1 MSMPVLTLQELNS
14 YPSARKRAQNLNSYP
29 SKYGPL
35 PAGAAFSVG
44 SPIYDVSRDRST
56 TGPRMGSN
64 RGPGNFLND
73 YADALRNKHI
83 RPNDKKLNDFISD
96 IRRAEE
102 QIFGGGGQSNVS
114 PGFSQS
120 VGQGIGSV
128 FGSLFSGG
136 GQSNISPFGSNMPLP
151 TVAQQGIGQGIG
163 SVFGNLFS
171 GDGQSNMSP
180 FGSPLQSFAE
190 GGRVPELSELEVPVT
205 SVSDG
210 DPSLTFEEE
219 VLSDYARLEELRN
232 NINDES
238 SAVEM
243 RELENFHNILLSKYG
258 SFSEFER
265 LLSEALPE
273 YKAVFDASRNF
284 YSNSLEDA
292 GAVNTLNREAPAENV
307 GPLDFEDPLDFGD
320 PSKDDVA
327 RATAYGSS
335 GGIGAYA
342 AEPKEGSVSPV
353 TMQIRPE
360 SRAQVRSP
368 RPIRAPGGALLNN
381 TEYLAVPEYMQR
393 PDYFDFNPS
402 AGADFTQQLLAR
414 AAEEKAGGFSNL
426 V

>member
-1 MSMPVLTLQELNS
+1 MSMPDRTLGNPVSRDFIE
-14 YPSARKRAQNLNSYP
+14 K
-29 SKYGPL
+29 KYGPL
-35 PAGAAFSVG
+35 PEGVAYTSL
-44 SPIYDVSRDRST
+44 SPIYDVSVARDRST

-64 RGPGNFLND
+64 RGSNRGPGSFLND
-73 YADALRNKHI
+73 YADALRNKHV

-120 VGQGIGSV
+120 VGQGIGSA

-136 GQSNISPFGSNMPLP
+136 GQSNMSPVGSNMPLP
-151 TVAQQGIGQGIG
+151 SVAQQGIG
-163 SVFGNLFS
+163 SVFGSLFS
-171 GDGQSNMSP
+171 GGGQSNMSP

-243 RELENFHNILLSKYG
+243 RELENFQNILLSKYG
-258 SFSEFER
+258 SFGEFER

-273 YKAVFDASRNF
+273 YKAVFDASRKF
-284 YSNSLEDA
+284 YSNLLEDA

-307 GPLDFEDPLDFGD
+307 FPLNREAPAEDVFPLDLEYPA
-320 PSKDDVA
+320 KDDVA

-353 TMQIRPE
+353 TMTRRPE

>member
-1 MSMPVLTLQELNS
+1 MSMPDRTL
-14 YPSARKRAQNLNSYP
+14 QNLNSYP

-35 PAGAAFSVG
+35 PAGAAFTVG
-44 SPIYDVSRDRST
+44 SPIFAVSRDRST

-64 RGPGNFLND
+64 RGPGSFLND
-73 YADALRNKHI
+73 YADALRNKHV

-120 VGQGIGSV
+120 VGQGIGSA

-151 TVAQQGIGQGIG
+151 SVAQHGIGQGIGQGIG
-163 SVFGNLFS
+163 SVFGSLFS
-171 GDGQSNMSP
+171 GGGQSNMSP

-232 NINDES
+232 NIDDES

-243 RELENFHNILLSKYG
+243 RELENFQNILLSKYG
-258 SFSEFER
+258 SFGEFER

-273 YKAVFDASRNF
+273 YKAVFDASRKF
-284 YSNSLEDA
+284 YSNLLEDA

-307 GPLDFEDPLDFGD
+307 FPLNREAPAEDVFPLDLEYPA
-320 PSKDDVA
+320 KDDVA

-353 TMQIRPE
+353 TMTRRPE